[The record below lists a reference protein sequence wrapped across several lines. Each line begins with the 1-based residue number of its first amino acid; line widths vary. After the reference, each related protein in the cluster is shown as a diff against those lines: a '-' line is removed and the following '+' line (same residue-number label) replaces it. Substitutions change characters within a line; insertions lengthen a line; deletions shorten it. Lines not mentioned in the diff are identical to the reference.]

1 MLSSRVFIIGNTDR
15 HHSNWAV
22 LAQFDNNAGNVRFKK
37 CPLYDNGSSLCS
49 YVNELQVSKYLGKD
63 LGPMKS
69 LVDSKS
75 RSIIRIDGSN
85 KTKPKHREMIEYLSE
100 QYEITKSIIKKYVD
114 RLSDDKIDSL
124 LLEYEGKI
132 LSANK
137 TILICNFLKWKMK
150 ILREIL
156 EEN

>member
-1 MLSSRVFIIGNTDR
+1 
-15 HHSNWAV
+15 
-22 LAQFDNNAGNVRFKK
+22 
-37 CPLYDNGSSLCS
+37 
-49 YVNELQVSKYLGKD
+49 
-63 LGPMKS
+63 
-69 LVDSKS
+69 
-75 RSIIRIDGSN
+75 
-85 KTKPKHREMIEYLSE
+85 MIEYLSE